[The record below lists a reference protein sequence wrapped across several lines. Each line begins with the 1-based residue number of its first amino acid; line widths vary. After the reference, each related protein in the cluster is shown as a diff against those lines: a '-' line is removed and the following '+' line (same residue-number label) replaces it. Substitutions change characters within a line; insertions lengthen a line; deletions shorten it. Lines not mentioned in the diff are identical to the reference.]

1 MNVYDEFRWRG
12 MLYDAS
18 EGLEEVL
25 AKQKITA
32 YIGFDPTA
40 ASLHVGS
47 LLPIMG
53 LVRLQQYGHTPIALV
68 GGGTGMIGDPSG
80 KTQERQLLSKEQIE
94 YNLEGIKT
102 QLALF
107 LDFDSKINPAM
118 LINNA
123 DWLTQVNLVDF
134 LRDVGKHF
142 TVNYMLAKESVRR
155 RYEEGE
161 GISFTEFS
169 YMLLQAYDLLGLLY
183 RCLCTL

>member
-1 MNVYDEFRWRG
+1 MNVFEEFQWRG

-18 EGLEEVL
+18 EGLEEAL
-25 AKQKITA
+25 ANQRMTG

-53 LVRLQQYGHTPIALV
+53 LVQLQQHGHTPIALI

-94 YNLEGIKT
+94 YNLEGIKA
-102 QLALF
+102 QLSLF
-107 LDFDSKINPAM
+107 LDFEARINRAM

-123 DWLTQVNLVDF
+123 DWLAPIPMVDF

-142 TVNYMLAKESVRR
+142 TVNYMLA
-155 RYEEGE
+155 
-161 GISFTEFS
+161 
-169 YMLLQAYDLLGLLY
+169 
-183 RCLCTL
+183 

>member
-1 MNVYDEFRWRG
+1 MNVFEEFQWRG

-18 EGLEEVL
+18 EGLEEAL
-25 AKQKITA
+25 ASQRLTG

-94 YNLEGIKT
+94 HNVEGIRA
-102 QLALF
+102 QLARF
-107 LDFDSKINPAM
+107 LDFEVRTNRAM

-123 DWLTQVNLVDF
+123 DWLAPMPLVDF

-142 TVNYMLAKESVRR
+142 
-155 RYEEGE
+155 
-161 GISFTEFS
+161 
-169 YMLLQAYDLLGLLY
+169 
-183 RCLCTL
+183 